1 LNILHNRN
9 QSANLSNMSQN
20 TFNGKISAPS
30 TLTNGA
36 GTTQA
41 NLTENVDCFGLG
53 DLTQFEKNEMKANL
67 KSFLQ
72 ILCLQKRNELEI
84 RHREA
89 LNC

>member
-1 LNILHNRN
+1 
-9 QSANLSNMSQN
+9 MSQK

-36 GTTQA
+36 RTTQG
-41 NLTENVDCFGLG
+41 NLTENIDCFGLG

-72 ILCLQKRNELEI
+72 ILCVQKRNELEI